1 MKRDPINTS
10 HPFARARLLL
20 SILLCA
26 PALCACP
33 HDEASEL
40 PPGELPEEEIQASAD
55 STAPSAVRDELER
68 ERLDSEQPE
77 DERVGGAT
85 EIAARR

>member
-1 MKRDPINTS
+1 MNSK
-10 HPFARARLLL
+10 HPPVRARLLL

-40 PPGELPEEEIQASAD
+40 PPGELPEEEIQARVDPA
-55 STAPSAVRDELER
+55 APSAALDELDLELV
-68 ERLDSEQPE
+68 EEVPDL
-77 DERVGGAT
+77 V
-85 EIAARR
+85 ARR

>member
-1 MKRDPINTS
+1 MNTKQS
-10 HPFARARLLL
+10 PVRARLLL

-55 STAPSAVRDELER
+55 PTIQSPDSPSMVLER
-68 ERLDSEQPE
+68 
-77 DERVGGAT
+77 GARAGT
-85 EIAARR
+85 ESAAQR